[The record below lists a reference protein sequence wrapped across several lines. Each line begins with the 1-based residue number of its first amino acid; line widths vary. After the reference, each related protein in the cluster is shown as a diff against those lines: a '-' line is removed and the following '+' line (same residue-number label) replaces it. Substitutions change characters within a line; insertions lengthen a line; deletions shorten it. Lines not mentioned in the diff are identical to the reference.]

1 MDCRDPMVSILSNKA
16 ESKKERKSFELPEN
30 SPGLSLKLGKKK
42 EKENKTNKRSFFS
55 SSNVMY
61 IPMRK
66 IKIFFQA
73 SLFFLLGNI
82 K

>member
-55 SSNVMY
+55 SSSNVHTHA
-61 IPMRK
+61 K
-66 IKIFFQA
+66 NKN
-73 SLFFLLGNI
+73 FLSSI
-82 K
+82 TVFPSWKY